1 MKAIYKLMFWF
12 IFFESTIVL
21 VSFID
26 VFPADAM
33 FFSDFEME
41 TMQQHLVDG
50 NYAGLIG
57 YLFKPPIEIPGV
69 TDEVFSIGLLISI
82 FLIGT
87 GLAIFTQSYVPFVIA
102 IIGASFYPMLTHSL
116 GMFRKIFI
124 YGDNQALLVLGTI
137 LGLGAVIAFV
147 FAMVESATHGES

>member
-41 TMQQHLVDG
+41 TMQQHLV
-50 NYAGLIG
+50 
-57 YLFKPPIEIPGV
+57 
-69 TDEVFSIGLLISI
+69 
-82 FLIGT
+82 
-87 GLAIFTQSYVPFVIA
+87 
-102 IIGASFYPMLTHSL
+102 
-116 GMFRKIFI
+116 GMETM
-124 YGDNQALLVLGTI
+124 LVLLDI
-137 LGLGAVIAFV
+137 CLN
-147 FAMVESATHGES
+147 HQ